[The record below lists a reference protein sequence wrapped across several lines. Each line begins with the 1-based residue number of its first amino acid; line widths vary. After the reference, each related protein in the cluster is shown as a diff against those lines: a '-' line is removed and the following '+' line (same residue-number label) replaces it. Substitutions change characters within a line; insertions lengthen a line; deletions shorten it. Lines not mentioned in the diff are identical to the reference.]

1 MEHWFEALKERT
13 SYEYEFDDEYTDLR
27 YAIVLQAVKDYVYA
41 REYVRDR
48 KAEYMES
55 KAIYPDKNKAPY
67 SVRDRQMKF
76 ELHERLIPDC
86 EHFFRSAWF
95 SALAPQFDGEAVI
108 KRLHHIKY
116 DQLKVLIRNNIKEV

>member
-27 YAIVLQAVKDYVYA
+27 YAIVLQAVKDYVYS

-48 KAEYMES
+48 KAEYIEL

-67 SVRDRQMKF
+67 SVRDRMAKF

-86 EHFFRSAWF
+86 EYFFRSAWF
-95 SALAPQFDGEAVI
+95 IALAPQFDGEAVI
-108 KRLHHIKY
+108 KRLHRIKY